1 SLVHLLQPR
10 APEAPTTRAP
20 AGHRSSSA
28 ASFLAR
34 RLAPLP
40 ATTPRNSHRPLHFL
54 SLHFPV
60 FFSLLTTPAPRVL
73 FHRERHGLLR
83 SILRCLPEP
92 AAYPAPRAQGPR
104 ARARPR
110 ARLRGSS
117 SRWPPLR
124 QVHRHHRPIVRP
136 PSLLLLAVVNFRRA
150 ANDSSS
156 LYFEQRRTP
165 SSRHTSTPARL
176 HS

>member
-1 SLVHLLQPR
+1 RRPPPAAPSARGPNNPCTSRPPKLLRGLLPR
-10 APEAPTTRAP
+10 PTT
-20 AGHRSSSA
+20 SA
-28 ASFLAR
+28 AAGNHPQELASPPPFPFPSF
-34 RLAPLP
+34 PC
-40 ATTPRNSHRPLHFL
+40 
-54 SLHFPV
+54 

-83 SILRCLPEP
+83 LVLRCLPEP
-92 AAYPAPRAQGPR
+92 AAYPAPRARGPR

-136 PSLLLLAVVNFRRA
+136 PSLLLLAIVNFRRA
-150 ANDSSS
+150 ANDSSG
-156 LYFEQRRTP
+156 LYFEPRRMP

-176 HS
+176 HN